1 MGHICVIMQS
11 ESDRELKYLGF
22 VRVIAIKAI
31 VCVWSMYKYAKEHTG
46 PFKWCI
52 GMKERV
58 ATAVVR
64 PFYNKFKGIPDDIL
78 FYFDNKVVYIHYS
91 QSFWS

>member
-22 VRVIAIKAI
+22 VRVIGIKAI
-31 VCVWSMYKYAKEHTG
+31 VCVWSMYEYAKEHTG